1 MKPMIRLV
9 ILGLILLQAS
19 PAYAEQ
25 LSKESALAMA
35 IKNNPRISASIA
47 RIKNAEGSKNQAALR
62 PNPTA
67 AFEIE
72 NFAGTNELEGFNG
85 AEATIG
91 IAQEIEIA
99 GKRKK
104 RTDVASYQLKI
115 NQENAIADALS
126 LLAETDYA
134 FMRLAIAQERVKLAE
149 KRLVLADKTHTAVK
163 KRVNAA
169 AASNIQHTKADIEQ
183 SSAQLEKN
191 KADAELTESQSALT
205 ALLVT
210 QESYEA
216 QAMLDQLP
224 PFPER
229 QILLDAIDRTPQ
241 IRAAAF
247 LEMRAHSQ
255 LSLVKAQAKPN
266 PTLGLSVRR
275 LNDNDSTALVTGIS
289 FPLPVFNKNQGA
301 IQQAKAKVVE
311 TAALA
316 RSQEINLRQ
325 SAINAWTKFAAAHNT
340 AQAYQ
345 NDIVPSAERA
355 YEQASKGYKAGRF
368 SFLDLLDAQRTLYEV
383 KEARLDSLLNLYAAK
398 TQTDFLMN
406 THLAL
411 IEQHMIL
418 PHKGDTE

>member
-1 MKPMIRLV
+1 MKPMIRLAM
-9 ILGLILLQAS
+9 LGLILLQAP

-25 LSKESALAMA
+25 LRKESALALT

-47 RIKNAEGSKNQAALR
+47 RIKNAESSKNQAALR

-72 NFAGTNELEGFNG
+72 NFAGTNELEGFDG

-91 IAQEIEIA
+91 LAQEIETA

-104 RTDVASYQLKI
+104 RMDVAAYQLQI
-115 NQENAIADALS
+115 NKENAITDALS

-134 FMRLAIAQERVKLAE
+134 FMRLAIAQERVKLSE

-163 KRVNAA
+163 KRVSAA

-191 KADAELTESQSALT
+191 KAEAELTEAQNALT

-210 QESYEA
+210 QEVTEV
-216 QAMLDQLP
+216 QAMLGNLP
-224 PFPER
+224 SPPER
-229 QILLDAIDRTPQ
+229 QALLAAIETTPQ
-241 IRAAAF
+241 IRATAF
-247 LEMRAHSQ
+247 LKMRAHSQ
-255 LSLVKAQAKPN
+255 LALARAQAKPN
-266 PTLGLSVRR
+266 PTIELSVRR

-289 FPLPVFNKNQGA
+289 FPLPVFNRNQGA
-301 IQQAKAKVVE
+301 IQQAKAKVIE
-311 TAALA
+311 TEALT

-325 SAINAWTKFAAAHNT
+325 SAIKAWTKFSAAHKT
-340 AQAYQ
+340 AQTYQ
-345 NDIVPSAERA
+345 NDIVPSAELV
-355 YEQASKGYKAGRF
+355 YKQASKGYKAGRF

-383 KEARLDSLLNLYAAK
+383 KEGRLNNLLNLYAAK
-398 TQTDFLMN
+398 AQTDFLMN
-406 THLAL
+406 THLSL
-411 IEQHMIL
+411 IEQNIRL
-418 PHKGDTE
+418 PHKGDTK